1 MTAVVSTILIKLFPK
16 LNRNTDNKLHQEYIV
31 RGFIAKACSES
42 CNECAFLLMY
52 YDFGHGNYIV
62 LIEFAIF
69 VEEYEK
75 DKKYSSISD
84 SSVGL
89 W

>member
-1 MTAVVSTILIKLFPK
+1 MSALF
-16 LNRNTDNKLHQEYIV
+16 
-31 RGFIAKACSES
+31 
-42 CNECAFLLMY
+42 Y
-52 YDFGHGNYIV
+52 YYRIDFGHGNYIV

-84 SSVGL
+84 ASVGL